1 MSETPTRWR
10 VFLSASSAH
19 PGLLCRAVRGFIMRR
34 AGRVAVGRLDG
45 RVALVTGGSGGI
57 GRAAVLELAREGA
70 DVGVQYNRGKEAA
83 DSAVGAVRKL
93 GPRSVAVQADVAD
106 ARSAERVVAE
116 VVRTFGRLDVVACF
130 AGYPIRAEEWYKG
143 YAALTPDEV
152 RAPID
157 IDLLGSIFVTQA
169 ALPAMVRA
177 RRGSIILVGSTP
189 ALTGDTVGIPY
200 LVAKGGVLA
209 LARALAQV
217 YGPHGIRV
225 NALALGSIATE
236 ATQRPTRLRTS
247 PGRRSSS
254 MADTRCASHAL
265 WRGKGHACHQ
275 EGPARS
281 ASVAREDERCA
292 FERELLAHDPM
303 TSSAH
308 AHESDL
314 FRLSANAEEQAV
326 LGAPPTLDDNPVR
339 RVDA

>member
-70 DVGVQYNRGKEAA
+70 
-83 DSAVGAVRKL
+83 
-93 GPRSVAVQADVAD
+93 
-106 ARSAERVVAE
+106 E

-130 AGYPIRAEEWYKG
+130 AGYPIRAEEWYKD

-157 IDLLGSIFVTQA
+157 IDLLGSIYITQA

-217 YGPHGIRV
+217 YGPHGVRV

-236 ATQRPTRLRTS
+236 ATQRATKPADRDALAQEPALRRWGT
-247 PGRRSSS
+247 P
-254 MADTRCASHAL
+254 
-265 WRGKGHACHQ
+265 
-275 EGPARS
+275 EE
-281 ASVAREDERCA
+281 VARVVV
-292 FERELLAHDPM
+292 FLA
-303 TSSAH
+303 
-308 AHESDL
+308 SDDA
-314 FRLSANAEEQAV
+314 SYITGQTIV
-326 LGAPPTLDDNPVR
+326 
-339 RVDA
+339 VDGGYALR

>member
-83 DSAVGAVRKL
+83 DSAVVAVRKL
-93 GPRSVAVQADVAD
+93 GRRSVAVQADVAD

-130 AGYPIRAEEWYKG
+130 AGYPIRTEEWYKD

-209 LARALAQV
+209 LARALAQ
-217 YGPHGIRV
+217 
-225 NALALGSIATE
+225 
-236 ATQRPTRLRTS
+236 
-247 PGRRSSS
+247 
-254 MADTRCASHAL
+254 
-265 WRGKGHACHQ
+265 

-281 ASVAREDERCA
+281 AIVAREDEGCA
-292 FERELLAHDPM
+292 SERELLAHDPM

-314 FRLSANAEEQAV
+314 FRLPADAEEQAV

-339 RVDA
+339 RVDADLADRRHVGLNGRAT

>member
-10 VFLSASSAH
+10 VFLSTSSAH

-34 AGRVAVGRLDG
+34 AGRVAVRRLDG

-70 DVGVQYNRGKEAA
+70 DVGVQYNRGKGAA
-83 DSAVGAVRKL
+83 DSTVEAVRKL
-93 GPRSVAVQADVAD
+93 GPRAVAVQTDVAD
-106 ARSAERVVAE
+106 PRAAERLVASI
-116 VVRTFGRLDVVACF
+116 VKGFGRLDVVACF
-130 AGYPIRAEEWYKG
+130 AGHPFRAEEWYKD

-169 ALPAMVRA
+169 ALPGMVKA

-200 LVAKGGVLA
+200 LVAKGGILA

-217 YGPHGIRV
+217 YGPRGVRR

-236 ATQRPTRLRTS
+236 ATARATRPEDHEALAQEPALRRWGT
-247 PGRRSSS
+247 P
-254 MADTRCASHAL
+254 
-265 WRGKGHACHQ
+265 
-275 EGPARS
+275 EE
-281 ASVAREDERCA
+281 VARVVA
-292 FERELLAHDPM
+292 FLA
-303 TSSAH
+303 
-308 AHESDL
+308 SDDA
-314 FRLSANAEEQAV
+314 SYITGQTIV
-326 LGAPPTLDDNPVR
+326 
-339 RVDA
+339 VDGGFALR